1 MTGVQTCALPI
12 CFPVTI
18 LPAPYFYEPKRRF
31 LLLEQFQ
38 PGSEKPWQD
47 GGFHVWDE
55 DNSEHRFF
63 WPNQVI
69 VHPDLVAKKKQ
80 KVETIQILVEEK
92 NIPKGHGKRGRR
104 PLNPE
109 LKKQRELEKAN
120 HVPGKRGRKPLDPEV
135 KAQREAEKASK
146 KANGTGKRGRPPM
159 DPALR
164 RTKPYIPKGTTGKRG
179 RPPMDPALRKT
190 KPYVKTGGKR
200 GRPKKNQ

>member
-1 MTGVQTCALPI
+1 MELVEKPWKHGIYLAYNNIGEDYLKFEIKSRV
-12 CFPVTI
+12 

-164 RTKPYIPKGTTGKRG
+164 
-179 RPPMDPALRKT
+179 KT